1 MPAPPIMQAI
11 QIPQFGGPEVLT
23 IKEVPTPSIGDEEIL
38 IQTAA
43 TALNRADLLQRMGK
57 YPPPA
62 GASPI
67 PGLEAAGV
75 VVDKGQKVS
84 QWKIGDRVCALLPGG
99 GYAQYISIPQG
110 MALPIPEG
118 LSFEQAA
125 AVPEV
130 FLTAHQAIHWLAD
143 LKTGERILIHAGA
156 SGVGTAAIQMA
167 KQIGAEIIVTAS
179 AGKHPLC
186 KKLGAQLC
194 IDYKSE
200 DFAEAIAKYTT
211 NKGVDVIIDFIG
223 APYFQNNIDSLA
235 VEGRL
240 VQLAFMGGVLAEE
253 INLGPLLRKRLKLMG
268 STLRA
273 RSLDYKV
280 DLTRDFAQKYW
291 HLFTNGAFE
300 AIVDSVYPWT
310 EVVKAHQRMEA
321 NLNQGK
327 IVLKL

>member
-1 MPAPPIMQAI
+1 MPAPPTMQAI

-23 IKEVPTPSIGDEEIL
+23 IGKAPTPSIGDEDIL

-57 YPPPA
+57 YPPPE

-67 PGLEAAGV
+67 PGLEASGV
-75 VVDKGQKVS
+75 VVDKGRMVS
-84 QWKIGDRVCALLPGG
+84 KWKIGDRVCALLPGG

-110 MALPIPEG
+110 MAIPIPEG
-118 LSFEQAA
+118 MSFEEAA
-125 AVPEV
+125 AIPEV

-143 LKTGERILIHAGA
+143 LQPNEQILIHAGA
-156 SGVGTAAIQMA
+156 SGVGTAAIQLA
-167 KQIGAEIIVTAS
+167 KQIGAEVIVTAS

-186 KKLGAQLC
+186 RKLGAALC
-194 IDYKSE
+194 IDYKTE
-200 DFAEAIAKYTT
+200 DFSEVIAQYTHK
-211 NKGVDVIIDFIG
+211 KGVDIIIDFIG
-223 APYFQNNIDSLA
+223 APYFQHNIDSLA
-235 VEGRL
+235 IEGRL
-240 VQLAFMGGVLAEE
+240 VQLAFMGGVHAEMV
-253 INLGPLLRKRLKLMG
+253 NLGPLLRKRLKLMG

-273 RSLDYKV
+273 RNLNYKISL
-280 DLTRDFAQKYW
+280 TEDFLKRYW
-291 HLFTNGAFE
+291 SLFSKGVFE
-300 AIVDSVYPWT
+300 AVVDSVYPWT